1 MERTEKTVF
10 ARIRK
15 ELTMTEAQAG
25 QGVSDAQAYR
35 EKMFKLLGDR
45 NPLEV
50 LAQTASTMA
59 DIVRKHSAAVLRSR
73 PFDGKWTPNE
83 VIGHL
88 ADSEWVY
95 GYRLRLILCEDNPT
109 ILGMNQDLWVAGQ
122 RHNEREPSELVEMFR
137 TMRQLN
143 LALWQRMS
151 PTDLKR
157 TGQHNERGPESLGV
171 MLRMLAG
178 HDLSHLDQMTRYI
191 QAVRQRE

>member
-1 MERTEKTVF
+1 
-10 ARIRK
+10 
-15 ELTMTEAQAG
+15 MTPAQAG
-25 QGVSDAQAYR
+25 LSVSDPQAYR

-50 LAQTASTMA
+50 LAQTASTLAGM
-59 DIVRKHSAAVLRSR
+59 VRTHSATVLRTR
-73 PFDGKWTPNE
+73 PFEGKWTPNE

-122 RHNEREPSELVEMFR
+122 RHNEREPSELVDMFR
-137 TMRQLN
+137 TMRQFN
-143 LALWQRMS
+143 LAVWKRLS
-151 PTDLKR
+151 PAELTR
-157 TGQHNERGPESLGV
+157 TGQHNERGPEALGV
-171 MLRMLAG
+171 LLRMLAG
-178 HDLSHLDQMTRYI
+178 HDLSHLDQLTRYL